1 MIFNFICKTQMLK
14 MKMTKLVKLSYPQF
28 LSMDS
33 ISNCSK
39 LSDIIISFLAVSY
52 QPSAISSV
60 VPWLTADG

>member
-14 MKMTKLVKLSYPQF
+14 MKMTKLQKFSFPQF

-39 LSDIIISFLAVSY
+39 SSCIYKLLSY

-60 VPWLTADG
+60 APWLIADG